1 MIFFPRKIQLQYVN
15 MFKQYKISH
24 LSLSSRVIYVL
35 SVSNGKRNIS
45 LVSPSDGDF
54 VIGPCRLQRPGITAG
69 NRRQQARDPGTQGV
83 IRKEDPG
90 PVSNSR
96 RIPGSTYP
104 GHERRAWTEST
115 L

>member
-1 MIFFPRKIQLQYVN
+1 MVSN
-15 MFKQYKISH
+15 A
-24 LSLSSRVIYVL
+24 LSLLIHFPVKIFV
-35 SVSNGKRNIS
+35 VP
-45 LVSPSDGDF
+45 VSPSDGDF

-96 RIPGSTYP
+96 RIPGSTHP
-104 GHERRAWTEST
+104 GHERRAWTKST
-115 L
+115 RTL